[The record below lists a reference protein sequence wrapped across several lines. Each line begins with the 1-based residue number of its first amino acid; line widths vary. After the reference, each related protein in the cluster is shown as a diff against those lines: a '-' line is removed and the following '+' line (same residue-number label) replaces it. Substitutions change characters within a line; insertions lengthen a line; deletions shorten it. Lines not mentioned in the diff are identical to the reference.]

1 MFSNPLATAS
11 ELAWLP
17 FMYVQYAVAII
28 PVAIYFILIGFLRL
42 RTRPLVTSGWRD
54 TLTLGIA
61 SAGLVAVGPMQL
73 FTPPQAVERWHAW
86 VWVMLISLYA
96 LALTLVL
103 LSGKP
108 RLIAYGL
115 THTQFRDVLY
125 QSAKLVDDQ
134 THWSADVL
142 SMPLS
147 GMQLALEGTGSSRVQ
162 QATHVGLLQNL
173 DHWMQLEREFVK
185 LGSRTTCPSSLAG
198 LPLLVIGSALLL
210 SSIIPLIRDPAGAL
224 AQLQNFLDR

>member
-1 MFSNPLATAS
+1 
-11 ELAWLP
+11 
-17 FMYVQYAVAII
+17 MYVQYAVAII
-28 PVAIYFILIGFLRL
+28 PVAIYFILIGVLRL
-42 RTRPLVTSGWRD
+42 RTRPMVTSGWRD

-73 FTPPQAVERWHAW
+73 FTPPQAVERWHSW
-86 VWVMLISLYA
+86 VWVALLCLYV
-96 LALTLVL
+96 LGLTLIL
-103 LSGKP
+103 LNGKP

-115 THTQFRDVLY
+115 DHLQFREVLY

-134 THWSADVL
+134 AHWSADVL

-162 QATHVGLLQNL
+162 QATHVGMLQNL
-173 DHWMQLEREFVK
+173 EHWMKLEHEFVR
-185 LGSRTTCPSSLAG
+185 LGGQTTCPRSIAG
-198 LPLLVIGSALLL
+198 WPLLIVGSGLLL
-210 SSIIPLIRDPAGAL
+210 SSIIPLIRDPAAAL

>member
-1 MFSNPLATAS
+1 
-11 ELAWLP
+11 
-17 FMYVQYAVAII
+17 MYVQYAVAII
-28 PVAIYFILIGFLRL
+28 PVAIYFILIGVLRL

-73 FTPPQAVERWHAW
+73 FTPPQAVERWHEW
-86 VWVMLISLYA
+86 VWVMLLSLYA
-96 LALTLVL
+96 LGLTLVL

-115 THTQFRDVLY
+115 NHLQFREVLF
-125 QSAKLVDDQ
+125 QSAKLIDDQ
-134 THWSADVL
+134 THWSANVL
-142 SMPLS
+142 SMPSS

-162 QATHVGLLQNL
+162 QATHVGHLQNL
-173 DHWMQLEREFVK
+173 EHWMQLEREFVK
-185 LGSRTTCPSSLAG
+185 IGSRTTCPSSVAG
-198 LPLLVIGSALLL
+198 LPLLFIGSALLL
-210 SSIIPLIRDPAGAL
+210 SSIIPLIQDPAGAL

>member
-1 MFSNPLATAS
+1 
-11 ELAWLP
+11 
-17 FMYVQYAVAII
+17 MYVQYAVAII
-28 PVAIYFILIGFLRL
+28 PVAIYFILIGVLRL
-42 RTRPLVTSGWRD
+42 RTRPMVTSGWRD

-86 VWVMLISLYA
+86 VWVALLCLYA
-96 LALTLVL
+96 LGLTLIL
-103 LSGKP
+103 LNGKP

-115 THTQFRDVLY
+115 DHSQFRDVLF
-125 QSAKLVDDQ
+125 QSAKQVDDQ
-134 THWSADVL
+134 SHWSADVL

-162 QATHVGLLQNL
+162 QATHVGMLQNL
-173 DHWMQLEREFVK
+173 DHWMKLEQEFVRQGGK
-185 LGSRTTCPSSLAG
+185 TTCPRSIAG
-198 LPLLVIGSALLL
+198 WPLLIVGSALLL
-210 SSIIPLIRDPAGAL
+210 SSIIPLIRDPAAAL

>member
-1 MFSNPLATAS
+1 MH
-11 ELAWLP
+11 
-17 FMYVQYAVAII
+17 VQYAVAII
-28 PVAIYFILIGFLRL
+28 PVAIYFILIGVLRL

-73 FTPPQAVERWHAW
+73 FTPPQAAERWHSW
-86 VWVMLISLYA
+86 VW
-96 LALTLVL
+96 LALLCLYVLGLTLIL

-115 THTQFRDVLY
+115 DHDQFRDVLF

-134 THWSADVL
+134 SHWSADVL

-147 GMQLALEGTGSSRVQ
+147 RMQLALEGTGSSRVQ

-173 DHWMQLEREFVK
+173 EHWMKLEQEFVHMGGK
-185 LGSRTTCPSSLAG
+185 ITCPKSTAG
-198 LPLLVIGSALLL
+198 WPLLLVGSGMLL
-210 SSIIPLIRDPAGAL
+210 SSIIPLIRDPASAL
-224 AQLQNFLDR
+224 AQLQIFLDR

>member
-1 MFSNPLATAS
+1 
-11 ELAWLP
+11 
-17 FMYVQYAVAII
+17 MYVQYAVAII
-28 PVAIYFILIGFLRL
+28 PVAVYFILIGVLRL
-42 RTRPLVTSGWRD
+42 RTRPMVTSGWRD

-86 VWVMLISLYA
+86 VWVALFCLYV
-96 LALTLVL
+96 LGLTLIL
-103 LSGKP
+103 LNGKP

-115 THTQFRDVLY
+115 DQLQFRDVLY
-125 QSAKLVDDQ
+125 QSAKQVDDQ

-147 GMQLALEGTGSSRVQ
+147 GMQLALEATGSPRVQ
-162 QATHVGLLQNL
+162 QATHVGMLQNL
-173 DHWMQLEREFVK
+173 DHWMKLEQEFVRM
-185 LGSRTTCPSSLAG
+185 GGQTTCPRSLAG
-198 LPLLVIGSALLL
+198 WPLLTVGSGLLL
-210 SSIIPLIRDPAGAL
+210 SSIIPLLRDPAAAL

>member
-1 MFSNPLATAS
+1 MH
-11 ELAWLP
+11 
-17 FMYVQYAVAII
+17 VQYAVAII
-28 PVAIYFILIGFLRL
+28 PVAIYFILIGVLRL

-86 VWVMLISLYA
+86 VW
-96 LALTLVL
+96 LALLCLYVLGLTLIL

-115 THTQFRDVLY
+115 DHHQFRDVLF
-125 QSAKLVDDQ
+125 QSAKRVDDQ
-134 THWSADVL
+134 CHWSADVL

-147 GMQLALEGTGSSRVQ
+147 GMQLALEGTGSLRVQ
-162 QATHVGLLQNL
+162 QATHVGMLQNL
-173 DHWMQLEREFVK
+173 EHWMKLEREFVHMGGK
-185 LGSRTTCPSSLAG
+185 VACPRSTAG
-198 LPLLVIGSALLL
+198 WPLLLVGSGLLL
-210 SSIIPLIRDPAGAL
+210 SSIIPLIRDPAAAL
-224 AQLQNFLDR
+224 AQLQIFLDR

>member
-1 MFSNPLATAS
+1 MH
-11 ELAWLP
+11 
-17 FMYVQYAVAII
+17 VQYAVAII
-28 PVAIYFILIGFLRL
+28 PVAIYFILIGVLRL

-73 FTPPQAVERWHAW
+73 FTPPQAVERWHSW
-86 VWVMLISLYA
+86 VW
-96 LALTLVL
+96 LALLCLYVLGLTLIL

-108 RLIAYGL
+108 RLITYGL
-115 THTQFRDVLY
+115 DHDQFRDVLF

-134 THWSADVL
+134 SHWSADVL

-147 GMQLALEGTGSSRVQ
+147 RMQLALEGTGSSRVQ

-173 DHWMQLEREFVK
+173 EHWMKLEQEFVHMGGK
-185 LGSRTTCPSSLAG
+185 ITCPKSTAG
-198 LPLLVIGSALLL
+198 WPLLLVGSGMLL
-210 SSIIPLIRDPAGAL
+210 SSIIPLIRDPASAL
-224 AQLQNFLDR
+224 AQLQIFLDR